1 MMDTMDYSPADRGS
15 LLRGHETPMDFAY
28 HSSGPVLDAT
38 SPFRDAAIMAAA
50 ATASDSNMPGSFS
63 QSSRSVSE
71 QTPIYTP
78 RTTGIGHHPF
88 SSSLAYQST
97 TASPLYGRG
106 TSTKSA
112 AAQSPMNL
120 IDEDVVMLSSPPSP
134 SSRKLCTEKDSTTL
148 MDTADAS
155 DGEIVPESASSKF
168 LKVFRSNS
176 AGNSSSPLT
185 KAKQLLS
192 LSSKRKSSSQ
202 KFGSKKV
209 KFPDECHDGFVDEE
223 GDDSDTGSDW
233 SGRIVVKKTT
243 VLRSPRKGSSSRI
256 GSSPRKVSRSLPGGS
271 LVNTDHHN
279 PSLFAFLSR
288 HDNLPFVLASY
299 LQLIFNVFLVLVMLY
314 LIMSF
319 VLMIRNDIS
328 QQIARYISEAEGK
341 IKQCR
346 DEYLANGCMPESR
359 VPKLELFC
367 NDMETCMT
375 RDANDVGRA
384 GVSAEI
390 VAQIVNRFI
399 EEISYK
405 TMAFVFVLIFG
416 SVYVSSSKVASSSM
430 AGGQHHQVL
439 ERIYSQSQLENSEY
453 AGALPPPQ
461 TTVK

>member
-15 LLRGHETPMDFAY
+15 LIRGHETPMDFAY
-28 HSSGPVLDAT
+28 HSGGPVLDAT

-50 ATASDSNMPGSFS
+50 ATASNSKMPGSFS
-63 QSSRSVSE
+63 QSSRSVSD

-88 SSSLAYQST
+88 SSSVAYQST
-97 TASPLYGRG
+97 AASPLYGRG
-106 TSTKSA
+106 TSKKS

-120 IDEDVVMLSSPPSP
+120 IDEDVVMLSSPPST
-134 SSRKLCTEKDSTTL
+134 SSRKLCTEKDSTSL

-155 DGEIVPESASSKF
+155 DASDGEVVQESTSSRF

-192 LSSKRKSSSQ
+192 LSTKRKSSSQ
-202 KFGSKKV
+202 KSGSKKV
-209 KFPDECHDGFVDEE
+209 KYPDECHDGFVDEE

-256 GSSPRKVSRSLPGGS
+256 GYSPRKVSRSLPGGS
-271 LVNTDHHN
+271 LPNINHHN
-279 PSLFAFLSR
+279 PSLLAFLSR

-319 VLMIRNDIS
+319 VLMIRHDIS
-328 QQIARYISEAEGK
+328 TQIAIYVAEAKDK
-341 IKQCR
+341 IAKCE
-346 DEYLANGCMPESR
+346 DEYFVNGCESR
-359 VPKLELFC
+359 VPQLQEFC
-367 NDMETCMT
+367 EEKATCMT
-375 RDANDVGRA
+375 RDPNDVGRA
-384 GVSAEI
+384 GVSAET
-390 VAQIVNRFI
+390 VARIVNSFI

-405 TMAFVFVLIFG
+405 TMVFVFVLMFG
-416 SVYVSSSKVASSSM
+416 SVYVSSSKVAPSSVV
-430 AGGQHHQVL
+430 GGQHHQVP
-439 ERIYSQSQLENSEY
+439 EKIYYQSQLENSEY

-461 TTVK
+461 TTV